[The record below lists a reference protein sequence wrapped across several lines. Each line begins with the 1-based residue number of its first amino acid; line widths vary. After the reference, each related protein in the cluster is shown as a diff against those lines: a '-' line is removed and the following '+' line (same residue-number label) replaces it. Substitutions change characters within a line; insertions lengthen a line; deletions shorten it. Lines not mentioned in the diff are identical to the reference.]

1 MSANFTGVTFPNQKV
16 TPANDAVIR
25 RAIFDDGILTGCDLS
40 YSGST
45 LTMTAGQLMIC
56 GRQIIHPSS
65 QNWAV
70 TEATSGYAR
79 LVLTIDVTRTSTKD
93 TFDQVVDEIQYATDA
108 NGFADLTTADI
119 NATGTRYQ
127 VAVCLVSLGPGGI
140 TGIASKLDMTE
151 GGGAGGVLTVTV
163 IPGELVTV
171 SHGDKSQTKA
181 ANASG
186 VAVFKGLKAGA
197 WTVAV
202 TRNGKPTA
210 KTVIIVTDY
219 SVSIPLN
226 TIPEFTYTGDYE
238 IVNDSD
244 EPITV
249 SQDNWKIRF
258 LTSGTLTFT
267 NLNGAEGGIDVFLV
281 GGGGNGETIRGARGG
296 GGGYTKTVKGV
307 SIAIA
312 TPYTVTI
319 GASSGTSS
327 AFGASANGASGA
339 NGGSGGGG
347 GGSSSGTPGN
357 GGSNGGNGTAGNVSG
372 GGTGQGTTTREF
384 GESTGKLYS
393 GGGGGSAAKAG
404 AAGDSTAGAGAAFG
418 GAAKNG
424 VANTG
429 GGGGAAY
436 SGTAGAGGSGIV
448 IIRNVRG
455 GCIMAKS
462 MALIENGA
470 ITNMLWCS
478 DSEPETDI
486 LLDPAGLPVAIGD
499 TYSNGKFYRGGVE
512 ILTPLEEALKKNAE
526 YESALTE
533 IETALGVNNA

>member
-127 VAVCLVSLGPGGI
+127 VAVCVVSLGPGGI

-163 IPGELVTV
+163 SPGELVTV
-171 SHGDKSQTKA
+171 SNSDKSQAKA

-186 VAVFKGLKAGA
+186 VAVFKGLKAGP

-210 KTVIIVTDY
+210 KTVIVVTDY
-219 SVSIPLN
+219 SVSIPLS

-267 NLNGAEGGIDVFLV
+267 NLNGAENGIDVFLV

-339 NGGSGGGG
+339 DGGSGGGG
-347 GGSSSGTPGN
+347 GGSSRGTSGN
-357 GGSNGGNGTAGNVSG
+357 GGSNGGNGTAGNVSN

-393 GGGGGSAAKAG
+393 GGGGGSAAYAG
-404 AAGDSTAGAGAAFG
+404 AAGDSTAGAGANFC

-429 GGGGAAY
+429 GGGGGAY
-436 SGTAGAGGSGIV
+436 DGTAGRGGSGIA
-448 IIRNVRG
+448 IIRNARG
-455 GCIMAKS
+455 A
-462 MALIENGA
+462 A
-470 ITNMLWCS
+470 
-478 DSEPETDI
+478 
-486 LLDPAGLPVAIGD
+486 
-499 TYSNGKFYRGGVE
+499 
-512 ILTPLEEALKKNAE
+512 
-526 YESALTE
+526 
-533 IETALGVNNA
+533 

>member
-1 MSANFTGVTFPNQKV
+1 MSAKFTGVTFPNQKV

-79 LVLTIDVTRTSTKD
+79 LVLTIDVTRTSTKA

-127 VAVCLVSLGPGGI
+127 VAVCVVSLGPGGI
-140 TGIASKLDMTE
+140 TGIASKLDVTE

-163 IPGELVTV
+163 SPGELVTV
-171 SHGDKSQTKA
+171 SNSDKSQAKA

-186 VAVFKGLKAGA
+186 VAVFKGLKAGP

-210 KTVIIVTDY
+210 KTVIVVTDY
-219 SVSIPLN
+219 SVSIPLS

-267 NLNGAEGGIDVFLV
+267 NLNGAENGIDVFLV

-339 NGGSGGGG
+339 DGGSGGGG
-347 GGSSSGTPGN
+347 GGSSSGTSGN
-357 GGSNGGNGTAGNVSG
+357 GGSNGGNGTAGNVSN

-393 GGGGGSAAKAG
+393 GGGGGSAAYAG
-404 AAGDSTAGAGAAFG
+404 AAGDSTAGAGANYG

-429 GGGGAAY
+429 GGGGGAY
-436 SGTAGAGGSGIV
+436 DGTAGRGGSGIA
-448 IIRNVRG
+448 IIRNARG
-455 GCIMAKS
+455 A
-462 MALIENGA
+462 A
-470 ITNMLWCS
+470 
-478 DSEPETDI
+478 
-486 LLDPAGLPVAIGD
+486 
-499 TYSNGKFYRGGVE
+499 
-512 ILTPLEEALKKNAE
+512 
-526 YESALTE
+526 
-533 IETALGVNNA
+533 

>member
-45 LTMTAGQLMIC
+45 LTMTAGQFMIC

-127 VAVCLVSLGPGGI
+127 VAVCVVSLGPGGI

-163 IPGELVTV
+163 SPGELVTV
-171 SHGDKSQTKA
+171 SNSDKSQAKA

-186 VAVFKGLKAGA
+186 VAVFKGLKAGP

-210 KTVIIVTDY
+210 KTVIVVTDY
-219 SVSIPLN
+219 SVSIPLS

-267 NLNGAEGGIDVFLV
+267 NLNGAENGIDVFLV

-339 NGGSGGGG
+339 DGGSGGGG

-357 GGSNGGNGTAGNVSG
+357 GGSNGGNGTAGNVSN

-393 GGGGGSAAKAG
+393 GGGGGSAAYAG
-404 AAGDSTAGAGAAFG
+404 AAGDSTAGAGANFG

-436 SGTAGAGGSGIV
+436 SGTAGRGGSGIV
-448 IIRNVRG
+448 IARNARG
-455 GCIMAKS
+455 A
-462 MALIENGA
+462 A
-470 ITNMLWCS
+470 
-478 DSEPETDI
+478 
-486 LLDPAGLPVAIGD
+486 
-499 TYSNGKFYRGGVE
+499 
-512 ILTPLEEALKKNAE
+512 
-526 YESALTE
+526 
-533 IETALGVNNA
+533 

>member
-1 MSANFTGVTFPNQKV
+1 MSANFTGVTFSNQKV

-393 GGGGGSAAKAG
+393 GGGGGSAANAG

-455 GCIMAKS
+455 A
-462 MALIENGA
+462 A
-470 ITNMLWCS
+470 
-478 DSEPETDI
+478 
-486 LLDPAGLPVAIGD
+486 
-499 TYSNGKFYRGGVE
+499 
-512 ILTPLEEALKKNAE
+512 
-526 YESALTE
+526 
-533 IETALGVNNA
+533 

>member
-25 RAIFDDGILTGCDLS
+25 RAIFDDGIMTGCDLS

-93 TFDQVVDEIQYATDA
+93 TFDQVVDEIQYAPDA

-127 VAVCLVSLGPGGI
+127 VAVCVVSLGPGGI
-140 TGIASKLDMTE
+140 TGIASKLDVTE

-219 SVSIPLN
+219 SVSIPLS

-249 SQDNWKIRF
+249 SEGNWKIRF

-267 NLNGAEGGIDVFLV
+267 NLNGAENGIDVFLV

-339 NGGSGGGG
+339 DGGSGGGG
-347 GGSSSGTPGN
+347 GGSSSGTSGN
-357 GGSNGGNGTAGNVSG
+357 GGSNGGNGTAGNVSN

-393 GGGGGSAAKAG
+393 GGGGGSAAYAG
-404 AAGDSTAGAGAAFG
+404 AAGDSTAGAGANFG

-436 SGTAGAGGSGIV
+436 SGTAGRGGSGIA
-448 IIRNVRG
+448 IIRNARG
-455 GCIMAKS
+455 A
-462 MALIENGA
+462 A
-470 ITNMLWCS
+470 
-478 DSEPETDI
+478 
-486 LLDPAGLPVAIGD
+486 
-499 TYSNGKFYRGGVE
+499 
-512 ILTPLEEALKKNAE
+512 
-526 YESALTE
+526 
-533 IETALGVNNA
+533 

>member
-127 VAVCLVSLGPGGI
+127 VAVCVVSLGPGGI

-163 IPGELVTV
+163 SPGELVTV
-171 SHGDKSQTKA
+171 SNSDKSQAKA

-186 VAVFKGLKAGA
+186 VAVFKGLKAGP

-210 KTVIIVTDY
+210 KTVIVVTDY
-219 SVSIPLN
+219 SVSIPLS

-249 SQDNWKIRF
+249 SEGNWKIRF

-296 GGGYTKTVKGV
+296 GGGYTKTVKGI

-393 GGGGGSAAKAG
+393 GGGGGSAANAG
-404 AAGDSTAGAGAAFG
+404 AAGDSTAGAGAGFG

-436 SGTAGAGGSGIV
+436 DGTAGRGGSGIA
-448 IIRNVRG
+448 IIRNARG
-455 GCIMAKS
+455 A
-462 MALIENGA
+462 A
-470 ITNMLWCS
+470 
-478 DSEPETDI
+478 
-486 LLDPAGLPVAIGD
+486 
-499 TYSNGKFYRGGVE
+499 
-512 ILTPLEEALKKNAE
+512 
-526 YESALTE
+526 
-533 IETALGVNNA
+533 

>member
-45 LTMTAGQLMIC
+45 LTMTAGQFMIC

-79 LVLTIDVTRTSTKD
+79 LVLTIDITRTSTKD

-127 VAVCLVSLGPGGI
+127 VAVCVVSLGPGGI

-171 SHGDKSQTKA
+171 SNSDKSQAKA

-186 VAVFKGLKAGA
+186 VAVFKGLKAGP

-210 KTVIIVTDY
+210 KTVIVVTDY
-219 SVSIPLN
+219 SVSIPLS

-249 SQDNWKIRF
+249 SEGNWKIRF

-267 NLNGAEGGIDVFLV
+267 NLNGAENGIDVFLV

-339 NGGSGGGG
+339 DGGSGGGG
-347 GGSSSGTPGN
+347 GGSSSGTSGN
-357 GGSNGGNGTAGNVSG
+357 GGSNGGNGTAGNVSN

-393 GGGGGSAAKAG
+393 GGGGGSAAYAG
-404 AAGDSTAGAGAAFG
+404 AAGDSTAGAGANFG

-429 GGGGAAY
+429 GGGGGAY
-436 SGTAGAGGSGIV
+436 DGTAGRGGSGIA
-448 IIRNVRG
+448 IIRNARG
-455 GCIMAKS
+455 A
-462 MALIENGA
+462 A
-470 ITNMLWCS
+470 
-478 DSEPETDI
+478 
-486 LLDPAGLPVAIGD
+486 
-499 TYSNGKFYRGGVE
+499 
-512 ILTPLEEALKKNAE
+512 
-526 YESALTE
+526 
-533 IETALGVNNA
+533 

>member
-1 MSANFTGVTFPNQKV
+1 MSVNFTGVTFPNQKV

-45 LTMTAGQLMIC
+45 LTMTAGQFMIC

-127 VAVCLVSLGPGGI
+127 VAVCVVSLGPGGI

-163 IPGELVTV
+163 SPGELVTV
-171 SHGDKSQTKA
+171 SNSDKSQAKA

-186 VAVFKGLKAGA
+186 VAVFKGLKAGP

-210 KTVIIVTDY
+210 KTVIVVTDY
-219 SVSIPLN
+219 SVSIPLS

-267 NLNGAEGGIDVFLV
+267 NLNGAENGIDVFLV

-339 NGGSGGGG
+339 DGGSGGGG
-347 GGSSSGTPGN
+347 GGSSSGTSGN
-357 GGSNGGNGTAGNVSG
+357 GGSNGGNGTAGNVSN

-393 GGGGGSAAKAG
+393 GGGGGSAAYAG
-404 AAGDSTAGAGAAFG
+404 AAGDSTAGAGANFG

-429 GGGGAAY
+429 GGGGGAY
-436 SGTAGAGGSGIV
+436 DGTAGRGGSGIA
-448 IIRNVRG
+448 IIRNARG
-455 GCIMAKS
+455 A
-462 MALIENGA
+462 A
-470 ITNMLWCS
+470 
-478 DSEPETDI
+478 
-486 LLDPAGLPVAIGD
+486 
-499 TYSNGKFYRGGVE
+499 
-512 ILTPLEEALKKNAE
+512 
-526 YESALTE
+526 
-533 IETALGVNNA
+533 

>member
-127 VAVCLVSLGPGGI
+127 VAVCVVSLGPGGI

-281 GGGGNGETIRGARGG
+281 GGGGGTKWSVGGNICSGGA
-296 GGGYTKTVKGV
+296 GGGYTQTGK
-307 SIAIA
+307 AIPVTN
-312 TPYTVTI
+312 TPYQIDI
-319 GASSGTSS
+319 GSGGIDAADGGTTS
-327 AFGASANGASGA
+327 AFGLSAGGGGHPTGSSGA
-339 NGGSGGGG
+339 AGGSGGGG
-347 GGSSSGTPGN
+347 YVHASASGTSASGAGN
-357 GGSNGGNGTAGNVSG
+357 GGSDGSDGVTAGSG
-372 GGTGQGTTTREF
+372 GGDGGKGQGTTTREF
-384 GESTGKLYS
+384 GEENGKLYAGGGAGAS
-393 GGGGGSAAKAG
+393 NKGGVSPVGGAGGGGNMGSDG
-404 AAGDSTAGAGAAFG
+404 AT
-418 GAAKNG
+418 
-424 VANTG
+424 NTG
-429 GGGGAAY
+429 GGAGNALN
-436 SGTAGAGGSGIV
+436 GTHNGGSGIAV
-448 IIRNVRG
+448 IRNTRG
-455 GCIMAKS
+455 A
-462 MALIENGA
+462 A
-470 ITNMLWCS
+470 
-478 DSEPETDI
+478 
-486 LLDPAGLPVAIGD
+486 
-499 TYSNGKFYRGGVE
+499 
-512 ILTPLEEALKKNAE
+512 
-526 YESALTE
+526 
-533 IETALGVNNA
+533 

>member
-127 VAVCLVSLGPGGI
+127 VAVCVVSLGPGGI

-163 IPGELVTV
+163 SPGELVTV
-171 SHGDKSQTKA
+171 SNSEKSQAKA

-186 VAVFKGLKAGA
+186 VAVFKGLKAGP

-210 KTVIIVTDY
+210 KTVIVVTDY
-219 SVSIPLN
+219 SVSIPLS

-249 SQDNWKIRF
+249 SEGNWKIRF

-296 GGGYTKTVKGV
+296 GGGYTKTVKGI

-393 GGGGGSAAKAG
+393 GGGGGSAANAG
-404 AAGDSTAGAGAAFG
+404 AAGDSTAGAGAGFG

-436 SGTAGAGGSGIV
+436 NGTAGRGGSGIA
-448 IIRNVRG
+448 IIRNARG
-455 GCIMAKS
+455 A
-462 MALIENGA
+462 A
-470 ITNMLWCS
+470 
-478 DSEPETDI
+478 
-486 LLDPAGLPVAIGD
+486 
-499 TYSNGKFYRGGVE
+499 
-512 ILTPLEEALKKNAE
+512 
-526 YESALTE
+526 
-533 IETALGVNNA
+533 

>member
-1 MSANFTGVTFPNQKV
+1 MSVNSDMAESLRREKARNLRYKKAFHADLNLASIGSKLMEMYESASDVLYWCE
-16 TPANDAVIR
+16 NDGESTQLDELIGDEEETYELRMAFSTLEGDCQQMLDDLDNEWVPEF
-25 RAIFDDGILTGCDLS
+25 FDD
-40 YSGST
+40 
-45 LTMTAGQLMIC
+45 
-56 GRQIIHPSS
+56 
-65 QNWAV
+65 
-70 TEATSGYAR
+70 
-79 LVLTIDVTRTSTKD
+79 
-93 TFDQVVDEIQYATDA
+93 F
-108 NGFADLTTADI
+108 F
-119 NATGTRYQ
+119 
-127 VAVCLVSLGPGGI
+127 GGI
-140 TGIASKLDMTE
+140 SPRGS
-151 GGGAGGVLTVTV
+151 
-163 IPGELVTV
+163 
-171 SHGDKSQTKA
+171 
-181 ANASG
+181 
-186 VAVFKGLKAGA
+186 
-197 WTVAV
+197 
-202 TRNGKPTA
+202 KPTA
-210 KTVIIVTDY
+210 KTVIVVTDY
-219 SVSIPLN
+219 SVSIPLS

-244 EPITV
+244 EPITI
-249 SQDNWKIRF
+249 SEGNWKIRF

-393 GGGGGSAAKAG
+393 GGGGGSAAHAG

-455 GCIMAKS
+455 A
-462 MALIENGA
+462 A
-470 ITNMLWCS
+470 
-478 DSEPETDI
+478 
-486 LLDPAGLPVAIGD
+486 
-499 TYSNGKFYRGGVE
+499 
-512 ILTPLEEALKKNAE
+512 
-526 YESALTE
+526 
-533 IETALGVNNA
+533 

>member
-127 VAVCLVSLGPGGI
+127 VAVCVVSLGPGGI
-140 TGIASKLDMTE
+140 TGIASKLDVTE

-226 TIPEFTYTGDYE
+226 ANPEYTYTGDYD

-249 SQDNWKIRF
+249 SEGNWKIRF
-258 LTSGTLTFT
+258 LTSGTLKFT
-267 NLNGAEGGIDVFLV
+267 NLNGAENGIDVFLV
-281 GGGGNGETIRGARGG
+281 GGGGSGAGG
-296 GGGYTKTVKGV
+296 GSNSDAGGYVQGAGAGGGYTKTIKNVAV
-307 SIAIA
+307 EVD
-312 TPYTVTI
+312 TEYTITI
-319 GASSGTSS
+319 GSGDTGHAAYRTDGKSGGTTS
-327 AFGASANGASGA
+327 AFGQSALGGSGGKA
-339 NGGSGGGG
+339 NCLGGDGGSGGGAAGFGSNDRGAAG
-347 GGSSSGTPGN
+347 GMD
-357 GGSNGGNGTAGNVSG
+357 GSNGGSVDSRSG
-372 GGTGQGTTTREF
+372 GKGQGTTTREF
-384 GESTGKLYS
+384 GEENGKLYAS
-393 GGGGGSAAKAG
+393 GGDGYKSPPTARDANSGNGGHG
-404 AAGDSTAGAGAAFG
+404 
-418 GAAKNG
+418 NG
-424 VANTG
+424 YGENKD
-429 GGGGAAY
+429 
-436 SGTAGAGGSGIV
+436 GAGGSGIA
-448 IIRNVRG
+448 IIRNAR
-455 GCIMAKS
+455 
-462 MALIENGA
+462 
-470 ITNMLWCS
+470 
-478 DSEPETDI
+478 
-486 LLDPAGLPVAIGD
+486 
-499 TYSNGKFYRGGVE
+499 
-512 ILTPLEEALKKNAE
+512 EAA
-526 YESALTE
+526 
-533 IETALGVNNA
+533 

>member
-1 MSANFTGVTFPNQKV
+1 MSTNFTGVTFPNQKV

-127 VAVCLVSLGPGGI
+127 VAVCVVSLGPGGI
-140 TGIASKLDMTE
+140 TGIASKLDVTE

-163 IPGELVTV
+163 SPGELVTV
-171 SHGDKSQTKA
+171 SNSDKSQAKT

-186 VAVFKGLKAGA
+186 VAVFKGLKAGP

-210 KTVIIVTDY
+210 KTVIVVTDY
-219 SVSIPLN
+219 SVSIPLSL
-226 TIPEFTYTGDYE
+226 IPEFTYTGDYE

-244 EPITV
+244 ETITV

-267 NLNGAEGGIDVFLV
+267 NLNGAENGIDVFLV
-281 GGGGNGETIRGARGG
+281 GGGGNGETIRGAHGG
-296 GGGYTKTVKGV
+296 GGGYTKTVKGI
-307 SIAIA
+307 SITIG

-347 GGSSSGTPGN
+347 GGSSSGTSGN

-393 GGGGGSAAKAG
+393 GGGGGSSANAG
-404 AAGDSTAGAGAAFG
+404 SAGDSTAGAGAAYG
-418 GAAKNG
+418 QAAKNG

-429 GGGGAAY
+429 GGGGGAY
-436 SGTAGAGGSGIV
+436 DGIAGSGGSGIV
-448 IIRNVRG
+448 IIRNARG
-455 GCIMAKS
+455 A
-462 MALIENGA
+462 A
-470 ITNMLWCS
+470 
-478 DSEPETDI
+478 
-486 LLDPAGLPVAIGD
+486 
-499 TYSNGKFYRGGVE
+499 
-512 ILTPLEEALKKNAE
+512 
-526 YESALTE
+526 
-533 IETALGVNNA
+533 

>member
-45 LTMTAGQLMIC
+45 LTMTAGQFMIC

-127 VAVCLVSLGPGGI
+127 VAVCVVSLGPGGI

-163 IPGELVTV
+163 SPGELVTV
-171 SHGDKSQTKA
+171 SNSDKSQAKA

-186 VAVFKGLKAGA
+186 VAVFKGLKAGP

-210 KTVIIVTDY
+210 KTVIVVTDY
-219 SVSIPLN
+219 SVSIPLS

-267 NLNGAEGGIDVFLV
+267 NLNGAENGIDVFLV

-327 AFGASANGASGA
+327 AFGVSANGASGA
-339 NGGSGGGG
+339 DGGSGGGG
-347 GGSSSGTPGN
+347 GGSSSGTSGN
-357 GGSNGGNGTAGNVSG
+357 GGSNGGNGTAGNVSN

-393 GGGGGSAAKAG
+393 GGGGGSAAYAG
-404 AAGDSTAGAGAAFG
+404 AAGDSTAGAGANFG

-436 SGTAGAGGSGIV
+436 SGTAGRGGSGIA
-448 IIRNVRG
+448 IIRNARG
-455 GCIMAKS
+455 A
-462 MALIENGA
+462 A
-470 ITNMLWCS
+470 
-478 DSEPETDI
+478 
-486 LLDPAGLPVAIGD
+486 
-499 TYSNGKFYRGGVE
+499 
-512 ILTPLEEALKKNAE
+512 
-526 YESALTE
+526 
-533 IETALGVNNA
+533 

>member
-296 GGGYTKTVKGV
+296 GGGYTKTVKGI

-455 GCIMAKS
+455 A
-462 MALIENGA
+462 A
-470 ITNMLWCS
+470 
-478 DSEPETDI
+478 
-486 LLDPAGLPVAIGD
+486 
-499 TYSNGKFYRGGVE
+499 
-512 ILTPLEEALKKNAE
+512 
-526 YESALTE
+526 
-533 IETALGVNNA
+533 

>member
-127 VAVCLVSLGPGGI
+127 VAVCVVSLGPGGI
-140 TGIASKLDMTE
+140 TGIASKLDVTE

-181 ANASG
+181 ANVSG

-197 WTVAV
+197 WMVAV

-249 SQDNWKIRF
+249 SQGNWKIRF

-267 NLNGAEGGIDVFLV
+267 NLNGAENGIDVFLV

-296 GGGYTKTVKGV
+296 GGGYTKTVKGI

-357 GGSNGGNGTAGNVSG
+357 GGSNGGNGTAGNISQG
-372 GGTGQGTTTREF
+372 GAGQGTTTKEF

-393 GGGGGSAAKAG
+393 GGGGGSAANAG
-404 AAGDSTAGAGAAFG
+404 AAGDSTAGAGANFG

-429 GGGGAAY
+429 GGGGGAY
-436 SGTAGAGGSGIV
+436 SGTAGTGGSGIV
-448 IIRNVRG
+448 IIRNARG
-455 GCIMAKS
+455 A
-462 MALIENGA
+462 A
-470 ITNMLWCS
+470 
-478 DSEPETDI
+478 
-486 LLDPAGLPVAIGD
+486 
-499 TYSNGKFYRGGVE
+499 
-512 ILTPLEEALKKNAE
+512 
-526 YESALTE
+526 
-533 IETALGVNNA
+533 

>member
-1 MSANFTGVTFPNQKV
+1 MSAKFTGVTFPNQKV

-127 VAVCLVSLGPGGI
+127 VAVCVVSLGPGGI
-140 TGIASKLDMTE
+140 TGIASKLDVTE

-163 IPGELVTV
+163 SPGELVTV
-171 SHGDKSQTKA
+171 SNSDKSQAKA

-186 VAVFKGLKAGA
+186 VAVFKGLKAGP

-210 KTVIIVTDY
+210 KTVIVVTDY
-219 SVSIPLN
+219 SVSIPLS

-267 NLNGAEGGIDVFLV
+267 NLNGAENGIDVFLV

-339 NGGSGGGG
+339 DGGSGGGG
-347 GGSSSGTPGN
+347 GGSSSGTSGN
-357 GGSNGGNGTAGNVSG
+357 GGSNGGNGTAGNVSN

-393 GGGGGSAAKAG
+393 GGGGGSAAYAG
-404 AAGDSTAGAGAAFG
+404 AAGDSTAGAGANFG

-429 GGGGAAY
+429 GGGGGAY
-436 SGTAGAGGSGIV
+436 DGTAGRGGSGIA
-448 IIRNVRG
+448 IIRNARG
-455 GCIMAKS
+455 A
-462 MALIENGA
+462 A
-470 ITNMLWCS
+470 
-478 DSEPETDI
+478 
-486 LLDPAGLPVAIGD
+486 
-499 TYSNGKFYRGGVE
+499 
-512 ILTPLEEALKKNAE
+512 
-526 YESALTE
+526 
-533 IETALGVNNA
+533 

>member
-357 GGSNGGNGTAGNVSG
+357 GGSNGGNGTAGNVSQ
-372 GGTGQGTTTREF
+372 GGTGQGRTTREF

-393 GGGGGSAAKAG
+393 GGGGGSAAGAG
-404 AAGDSTAGAGAAFG
+404 AAGDSTAGAGANYG

-436 SGTAGAGGSGIV
+436 AGTAGHGGSGIV
-448 IIRNVRG
+448 IARNARR
-455 GCIMAKS
+455 A
-462 MALIENGA
+462 A
-470 ITNMLWCS
+470 
-478 DSEPETDI
+478 
-486 LLDPAGLPVAIGD
+486 
-499 TYSNGKFYRGGVE
+499 
-512 ILTPLEEALKKNAE
+512 
-526 YESALTE
+526 
-533 IETALGVNNA
+533 

>member
-327 AFGASANGASGA
+327 AFGASANGASGV

-347 GGSSSGTPGN
+347 GGSSSGTSGD
-357 GGSNGGNGTAGNVSG
+357 GGSNGGNGTAGNVSQ

-436 SGTAGAGGSGIV
+436 SGTAGRGGSGIV
-448 IIRNVRG
+448 IARNARG
-455 GCIMAKS
+455 A
-462 MALIENGA
+462 A
-470 ITNMLWCS
+470 
-478 DSEPETDI
+478 
-486 LLDPAGLPVAIGD
+486 
-499 TYSNGKFYRGGVE
+499 
-512 ILTPLEEALKKNAE
+512 
-526 YESALTE
+526 
-533 IETALGVNNA
+533 

>member
-45 LTMTAGQLMIC
+45 LTMTAGQLVIC

-127 VAVCLVSLGPGGI
+127 VAVCVVSLGPGGI
-140 TGIASKLDMTE
+140 TGIASKLDVTE

-163 IPGELVTV
+163 SPGELVTV
-171 SHGDKSQTKA
+171 SNSDKSQAKA

-219 SVSIPLN
+219 SVSIPLS

-258 LTSGTLTFT
+258 LTSGMLTFT
-267 NLNGAEGGIDVFLV
+267 NLNGAENGIDVFLV
-281 GGGGNGETIRGARGG
+281 GGGGNGETIRGAQRWRWGL
-296 GGGYTKTVKGV
+296 YKNRQRRKYRYCN
-307 SIAIA
+307 SI
-312 TPYTVTI
+312 Y
-319 GASSGTSS
+319 
-327 AFGASANGASGA
+327 NH
-339 NGGSGGGG
+339 
-347 GGSSSGTPGN
+347 
-357 GGSNGGNGTAGNVSG
+357 
-372 GGTGQGTTTREF
+372 
-384 GESTGKLYS
+384 
-393 GGGGGSAAKAG
+393 
-404 AAGDSTAGAGAAFG
+404 
-418 GAAKNG
+418 
-424 VANTG
+424 
-429 GGGGAAY
+429 
-436 SGTAGAGGSGIV
+436 
-448 IIRNVRG
+448 
-455 GCIMAKS
+455 
-462 MALIENGA
+462 
-470 ITNMLWCS
+470 
-478 DSEPETDI
+478 
-486 LLDPAGLPVAIGD
+486 
-499 TYSNGKFYRGGVE
+499 YRR
-512 ILTPLEEALKKNAE
+512 
-526 YESALTE
+526 
-533 IETALGVNNA
+533 